1 MPNWF
6 NKKSMPLET
15 KGKSFPLL
23 AMKWLVEIEVN
34 CGKNLEQN
42 RQISRGHKAMLLDH
56 F

>member
-23 AMKWLVEIEVN
+23 AMKWKLKSIAERILKTN
-34 CGKNLEQN
+34 IK
-42 RQISRGHKAMLLDH
+42 RT
-56 F
+56 